1 MSWST
6 CYSGSNNIHKNLPPL
21 MSDSR
26 QFTNFDPNCEA
37 NNKLKKS
44 LNLQTNYDYRQY
56 LIKNGT
62 SIIQNNNKS
71 ALLTNINSSIGN
83 GSLNNHNK
91 YIFNNVFDNNRPFGY
106 EGSDLKNIYL
116 SRQQL
121 QARMDAPFVK
131 MN

>member
-1 MSWST
+1 MSWAT

-44 LNLQTNYDYRQY
+44 LNLQSNYEYRQY
-56 LIKNGT
+56 LIKNGMALMEK
-62 SIIQNNNKS
+62 NNKT
-71 ALLTNINSSIGN
+71 ALQTNINYKVGDD
-83 GSLNNHNK
+83 SLKKHDK

-121 QARMDAPFVK
+121 QARMDTPFIK